1 MQSGH
6 PGCHAPITAEGRRP
20 TMSARPN
27 ELTES
32 PAAPSGDP
40 LDEILTAM
48 RLSGG
53 IFIEAEFTG
62 DWSIASHFVPDQ
74 CALFFPVTGSLIG
87 YHFVREGR
95 LWVEVDGMEPLE
107 AGPGSIVVFPRNDQ
121 HRIYTANCETVSSQA
136 VLDLSDPRGVV
147 RMRHGTPGKPVR
159 IFCGF
164 LSASSHD
171 TPLLDHLPGML
182 VIDPE
187 SGLQEEWLEASFR
200 FAIGGASALSTAE
213 VGRMAELMVR
223 ATLRSHLRSMS
234 LQDDWLKGLQD
245 STVARALS
253 LIHRHYAEPI
263 DIAWLSKEVGLSRS
277 ALHGRFVAKMGESP
291 MRYCARW
298 RMRQAA
304 NLLRETKASIAVISY
319 EVGFN
324 SEAAFNRAF
333 KREYGE
339 PPATWRQ
346 RKAAQLR
353 AGDGFGA
360 PASA

>member
-1 MQSGH
+1 
-6 PGCHAPITAEGRRP
+6 
-20 TMSARPN
+20 
-27 ELTES
+27 
-32 PAAPSGDP
+32 
-40 LDEILTAM
+40 M

-53 IFIEAEFTG
+53 VFIDAEFTG
-62 DWSIASHFVPDQ
+62 DWSIASHFVSDQ

-107 AGPGSIVVFPRNDQ
+107 AGPGAIVVFPRNDP
-121 HRIYTANCETVSSQA
+121 HRIYTADCETVSSQS
-136 VLDLSDPRGVV
+136 VLDVSDPGGVL
-147 RMRHGTPGKPVR
+147 RMRHGTPGTAVR

-164 LSASSHD
+164 LSASTHD
-171 TPLLDHLPGML
+171 TPLLDHLPAML

-234 LQDDWLKGLQD
+234 SENEWLKGLQD
-245 STVARALS
+245 KFVAHALS

-263 DIAWLSKEVGLSRS
+263 DIAWLSRKVGLSRS
-277 ALHGRFVAKMGESP
+277 ALHGRFVSKLGEAP

-304 NLLRETKASIAVISY
+304 NLLRETDASIAVISY

-339 PPATWRQ
+339 PPSAWRQ
-346 RKAAQLR
+346 RKAAQLKSGV
-353 AGDGFGA
+353 AFA
-360 PASA
+360 TPASAAAP

>member
-1 MQSGH
+1 
-6 PGCHAPITAEGRRP
+6 
-20 TMSARPN
+20 MSAEPN

-32 PAAPSGDP
+32 PTTPFGDP
-40 LDEILTAM
+40 IEEILTAM

-53 IFIEAEFTG
+53 VFIDAEFTG
-62 DWSIASHFVPDQ
+62 EWSIASHFLADQ

-95 LWVEVDGMEPLE
+95 LWAEVEGLEPLE
-107 AGPGSIVVFPRNDQ
+107 AGPGSIVVFPRNDP
-121 HRIYTANCETVSSQA
+121 HRIYTADCNTVSSQS
-136 VLDLSDPRGVV
+136 VLDLSDPHGVV
-147 RMRHGTPGKPVR
+147 RMRHGTPGTPVK

-171 TPLLDHLPGML
+171 TPLLDHLPAML

-187 SGLQEEWLEASFR
+187 SGLQEEWLEASLR
-200 FAIGGASALSTAE
+200 FATGGSSALSSAE

-223 ATLRSHLRSMS
+223 ATLRTHLRSIGS
-234 LQDDWLKGLQD
+234 QQNEWLQGLQD

-304 NLLRETKASIAVISY
+304 NLLRETKGSIAVISY

-339 PPATWRQ
+339 PPSAWRQ
-346 RKAAQLR
+346 RKAAQLKP
-353 AGDGFGA
+353 GTGFSTPVSG
-360 PASA
+360 